1 MTIGFR
7 ASDTGPNGSADR
19 LAKVSLANLS
29 DTLHPGTA
37 SGSRRGFLLSRG
49 VPAGAV
55 PTAQH
60 HPDNEPLVLGMLPA
74 TVIDF
79 GIAVI
84 ADEGRQPDG
93 PVAPP
98 ASLNPRVMVEFER
111 KDPLANRD
119 NAAQLARTALVHRG
133 CVLPN

>member
-29 DTLHPGTA
+29 DTLQPGTV
-37 SGSRRGFLLSRG
+37 SGSRRDFLTLAG

-60 HPDNEPLVLGMLPA
+60 RPDDELLVPGMLPA

-84 ADEGRQPDG
+84 ADEGRQRDG

-98 ASLNPRVMVEFER
+98 ASLNLRVTVEFER

-119 NAAQLARTALVHRG
+119 KAAQLARTALVHRG